1 MDHGAGSVGAE
12 GGTAVNR
19 EMELCVP
26 CAEELKA
33 GYSVRKIGN
42 IRNKITC
49 ENCRRR
55 RYGNRYAVESKQEK
69 RG

>member
-1 MDHGAGSVGAE
+1 MGRGAGSVGAE

-26 CAEELKA
+26 CAEDLKTA
-33 GYSVRKIGN
+33 YSVQKTGN
-42 IRNKITC
+42 IRDKITC

-55 RYGNRYAVESKQEK
+55 RYGNRYMVESKRKQN
-69 RG
+69 